1 MSGHKVQCC
10 LLQVCCSPRKQREAL
25 THVIEEAGS
34 PAAAADAILNAVGL
48 VPLGVDH
55 MIRESY
61 GPLYKAMSL
70 EGAVPP
76 NPSAAG
82 TPDGKA

>member
-25 THVIEEAGS
+25 AHVIEEAGS
-34 PAAAADAILNAVGL
+34 PDAAAAAILEAVGL
-48 VPLGVDH
+48 VPLGVDL
-55 MIRESY
+55 MIRDTY
-61 GPLYKAMSL
+61 GPMFKAMAL
-70 EGAVPP
+70 EGTVPP